1 MGVPPCFVSIHRCFW
16 DFGLVGELGVRCGFG
31 RVERL
36 TSLDYWPGL
45 RGVHYGRAFVVFIIH
60 GIDVVGLLRLLRGG
74 DCILHVAGLSVSLLT
89 GAARSCKVAE
99 IALPA
104 AGAALL
110 FLFRFLGAFPL
121 GVPLMPSV
129 SSSPPMVQM

>member
-1 MGVPPCFVSIHRCFW
+1 MGVPPCFVSIRRCFW

-60 GIDVVGLLRLLRGG
+60 GIDVVGLLCLLRGG

-104 AGAALL
+104 TGAASL